1 MLRSQRLI
9 LILSILVSNAH
20 AQSPFLQRNSDMYY
34 LLDRYD
40 ILQSSISDSVHTAAH
55 PITQKDAVSF
65 LENYQANHLS
75 TLSANEKW
83 EIEQF
88 ISKYGEW
95 ASSGDGAIHAKRP
108 LFHHIYKKKSH
119 LYHVQTPDYT
129 IVFDPIL
136 YYQQGIETNNT
147 KQNLFVNTKGLEAR
161 GNILKRIGFYT
172 VFTDNQERGP
182 LSAQQYIIDRKAVPG
197 VGYYKDFKIEKPG
210 KATDYIYA
218 AGYLDAS
225 LAKNKINI
233 TFGQDRLQIGDGYRS
248 LFLSD
253 FGTNYTFLRVNT
265 KLGRF
270 NYQNLFLEL
279 MPQFARGSDRLL
291 PNKYATMHHLSVNV
305 ASWLNIGFF
314 ESVVFARENH
324 FDFGYLNPI
333 ILYRSVEQFKGSPDN
348 AMLGFNFKINT
359 KARAVI
365 YGQAI
370 LDEFN
375 FKFIK
380 EGNGWWANKFGFQ
393 VGAKMVDLFGVKN
406 LMVQPEVNII
416 RPFIYSYKDS
426 LSDYTHYNQSLAHPY
441 GANLMEASLQI
452 RYKPCKKLY
461 LSLKSF
467 YNKQG
472 RDTSAS
478 ISFGGNIYKPNY
490 LRNGNQ
496 GIFMFNGYGTGVV
509 FANLNASYEVK
520 DNLFLDIGGILRN
533 EKSAHPYNPSYKSLF
548 FYTGL
553 RLNAIRRQYD
563 Y

>member
-1 MLRSQRLI
+1 VL
-9 LILSILVSNAH
+9 
-20 AQSPFLQRNSDMYY
+20 
-34 LLDRYD
+34 
-40 ILQSSISDSVHTAAH
+40 
-55 PITQKDAVSF
+55 
-65 LENYQANHLS
+65 
-75 TLSANEKW
+75 
-83 EIEQF
+83 
-88 ISKYGEW
+88 G
-95 ASSGDGAIHAKRP
+95 
-108 LFHHIYKKKSH
+108 
-119 LYHVQTPDYT
+119 T
-129 IVFDPIL
+129 I
-136 YYQQGIETNNT
+136 
-147 KQNLFVNTKGLEAR
+147 K
-161 GNILKRIGFYT
+161 ILKSKSQ
-172 VFTDNQERGP
+172 VKQ
-182 LSAQQYIIDRKAVPG
+182 
-197 VGYYKDFKIEKPG
+197 
-210 KATDYIYA
+210 TDYIYA